1 MSYEIKNE
9 NGINVG
15 YIDVNGRQACIVYD
29 PNSNPLQPFEQLA
42 DLESYVQGVHS
53 QLEAMEPPEPIEII
67 PEGRREFH
75 PHDFWLRVPPDK
87 QIKILEAAK
96 TDAMVD
102 NFRMQLLMI
111 NKVISDHPM
120 TVAGMGYL
128 VSQGLLT
135 ETEKNKILGGD

>member
-1 MSYEIKNE
+1 MGYEIRNE

-15 YIDVNGRQACIVYD
+15 YIDVNGRQTCIVYD
-29 PNSNPLQPFEQLA
+29 PNSNPLEPFEKVEY
-42 DLESYVQGVHS
+42 LEKYVQAVHE
-53 QLEAMEPPEPIEII
+53 QLEAMPIIKPVEII

-75 PHDFWLRVPPDK
+75 PHDFWLRFPTER
-87 QIKILEAAK
+87 QTQILEASR
-96 TDAMVD
+96 TDANVE

-111 NKVISDHPM
+111 SKIISDHPM

-135 ETEKNKILGGD
+135 EKEKNQILGGE

>member
-1 MSYEIKNE
+1 MSYEIRNE

-29 PNSNPLQPFEQLA
+29 PNSNPLKPFESLS
-42 DLESYVQGVHS
+42 DLEAYVQEVHA
-53 QLEAMEPPEPIEII
+53 QLEIMEPPEPVEII
-67 PEGRREFH
+67 HEGRKEFH
-75 PHDFWLRVPPDK
+75 PHDFWLRFPPDK

-120 TVAGMGYL
+120 TVAGMTYL
-128 VSQGLLT
+128 VSQELLT
-135 ETEKNKILGGD
+135 EVEKNTILGGD